1 MHMIE
6 TDIVHGSGGID
17 ISASYPDG
25 RKLFSAKVRPS
36 RSPERMDSQLF
47 DSLESFVRFIKD
59 GSSSYTPSTQRDSFS
74 RVDLKEDT
82 VYEPVDAEVR
92 YSLLDREWAGAG
104 LVFDSA
110 VRARS
115 GGVYRWTYRGKML
128 EPALK
133 IAAGVS

>member
-6 TDIVHGSGGID
+6 TDIVHGAGWID

-25 RKLFSAKVRPS
+25 RKLFSARVQPS

-47 DSLESFVRFIKD
+47 DSLGSFVRFIRD
-59 GSSSYTPSTQRDSFS
+59 GSSSYTPSTQIGSFS

-115 GGVYRWTYRGKML
+115 GGTYRWTYRGKMVQSQ
-128 EPALK
+128 P
-133 IAAGVS
+133 